1 MFLNNV
7 PASNN
12 ISKTVHILCK
22 YTSLYSVYVI
32 LQLIVLRGVVMFY
45 NV

>member
-1 MFLNNV
+1 MFLNIV
-7 PASNN
+7 SAWNN
-12 ISKTVHILCK
+12 ISKTVPILCK

-45 NV
+45 KV